1 MTDALLTLINHRRLR
16 AELGGRARKHIEA
29 NYSVNRLPRLLEDL
43 YSEAL
48 S

>member
-1 MTDALLTLINHRRLR
+1 MTDTLLALINQRELR
-16 AELGGRARKHIEA
+16 AEIGDRARKHIEA
-29 NYSVNRLPRLLEDL
+29 NHSVNRLPGLLEDL